1 MKKITIICNA
11 IDDVVRNERNI
22 TTDSPAA
29 SRKVFMLADALADTH
44 VHVDIIS
51 MGRGRADGRFKF
63 YNLKK
68 IKNGNVNIT
77 YLPFTH
83 IRFFSEL
90 LTFLYLAIITAC
102 SIAKGGY
109 SDKAVIF
116 YNRLP
121 AYILS
126 LFVSVI
132 FRVKRIIDIED
143 GEVVANEDKSLK
155 NKVKSIVP
163 WIYDTFCKDGAM
175 LACSALSSM
184 TKIEHTT
191 CYYGTVSPV
200 LRENTAFD
208 GNQVSILLSGSLS
221 EDTGAERLSNAIRLM
236 RADSDNLR
244 WRNIQFEISGQG
256 PSLQS
261 FKDLM
266 NDGGV
271 PTVRVHG
278 RLSNSDYHEL
288 LVNCDIGL
296 ALKPISGALANT
308 TFPSKV
314 VEYAN
319 AGLLVISTNISDVR
333 QVLGDDGA
341 IFLSTDSEDEIINA
355 FDNVIHDMAWSGK
368 TAEKG
373 KSNVLNLLAP
383 ECASNKLMAFI
394 FRNS

>member
-1 MKKITIICNA
+1 MKKIIIVCNA
-11 IDDVVRNERNI
+11 IDDVVRSERNI

-51 MGRGRADGRFKF
+51 MGRGKADGRFKF
-63 YNLKK
+63 YNIKK
-68 IKNGNVNIT
+68 IKKGNVNIT

-132 FRVKRIIDIED
+132 FRAKRIIDIED
-143 GEVVANEDKSLK
+143 GEIVSNENKSLK

-163 WIYDTFCKDGAM
+163 WLYDTSCKDGAM

-200 LRENTAFD
+200 IRGNTVFSRD
-208 GNQVSILLSGSLS
+208 NVSILLSGSLS
-221 EDTGAERLSNAIRLM
+221 EDTGAERLSSAIRLM
-236 RADSDNLR
+236 RSDSQR
-244 WRNIQFEISGQG
+244 WRNVQFEISGQG

-261 FKDLM
+261 FQDLM
-266 NDGGV
+266 NGEGF
-271 PTVRVHG
+271 PAVRVHG
-278 RLSNSDYHEL
+278 RLSNSDYHDL
-288 LVNCDIGL
+288 LVNCDVGL
-296 ALKPISGALANT
+296 ALKPIIGSLANT

-319 AGLLVISTNISDVR
+319 SGLLVISTDISDVR
-333 QVLGDDGA
+333 HVLGADSA

-355 FDNVIHDMAWSGK
+355 FDKVIHDIAWSRK
-368 TAEKG
+368 TAEEG
-373 KSNVLNLLAP
+373 KNNVLNLLAP
-383 ECASNKLMAFI
+383 ECASNKLMDFI

>member
-1 MKKITIICNA
+1 MKKIIIICNA
-11 IDDVVRNERNI
+11 IDDVVRSERNI

-29 SRKVFMLADALADTH
+29 SRKVFMLADALADTD
-44 VHVDIIS
+44 VHVDIVS
-51 MGRGRADGRFKF
+51 MGRGKANGGFKF

-132 FRVKRIIDIED
+132 FRAKRIIDIED
-143 GEVVANEDKSLK
+143 GEIVSNESKSLK

-163 WIYDTFCKDGAM
+163 WLYDTFCKDGAM

-200 LRENTAFD
+200 IRETTVFD
-208 GNQVSILLSGSLS
+208 KNKVSILLSGSLS

-236 RADSDNLR
+236 RSDSQR
-244 WRNIQFEISGQG
+244 WRNVQFEISGQG

-261 FKDLM
+261 FQDLM
-266 NDGGV
+266 NGEGF
-271 PTVRVHG
+271 PAVRVHG
-278 RLSNSDYHEL
+278 RLSNSDYHDL
-288 LVNCDIGL
+288 LVNCDVGL
-296 ALKPISGALANT
+296 ALKPIIGSLANT

-319 AGLLVISTNISDVR
+319 SGLLVISTDISDVR
-333 QVLGDDGA
+333 HVLGADGA

-355 FDNVIHDMAWSGK
+355 FDKVIHDIAWSRK
-368 TAEKG
+368 TAEEG
-373 KSNVLNLLAP
+373 KNNVLNLLAP
-383 ECASNKLMAFI
+383 ECASNKLMNFI

>member
-1 MKKITIICNA
+1 MKKIIIICNA
-11 IDDVVRNERNI
+11 IDDTVRSERNI

-29 SRKVFMLADALADTH
+29 SRKVFMLANALADAD

-51 MGRGRADGRFKF
+51 MGRGKADGRFKF

-68 IKNGNVNIT
+68 IKNGNTHIT

-83 IRFFSEL
+83 VRFFSEL
-90 LTFLYLAIITAC
+90 LTFFYLAIITAY
-102 SIAKGGY
+102 SIAKGGCA
-109 SDKAVIF
+109 DKAVIF

-126 LFVSVI
+126 LFVSVF
-132 FRVKRIIDIED
+132 FRTKRIVDIED
-143 GEVVANEDKSLK
+143 GEIVSDEDKSLK

-163 WIYDTFCKDGAM
+163 RLYDSLCKDGAI

-184 TKIEHTT
+184 TKIKHTT

-200 LRENTAFD
+200 LRKNTVFGRD
-208 GNQVSILLSGSLS
+208 SISILLSGSLS
-221 EDTGAERLSNAIRLM
+221 EDTGAERLSRSIRLM
-236 RADSDNLR
+236 RSDSEK
-244 WRNIQFEISGQG
+244 WRNVQFEISGQG
-256 PSLQS
+256 SSLNS

-266 NDGGV
+266 NEVGF

-278 RLSNSDYHEL
+278 RLSNSVYHEL

-296 ALKPISGALANT
+296 ALKPLNGALANT

-319 AGLLVISTNISDVR
+319 SGLLVISTDISDVR
-333 QVLGDDGA
+333 YVLGNDGA

-355 FDNVIHDMAWSGK
+355 FDRVIHDTVWSRK
-368 TAEKG
+368 TAEEG

-383 ECASNKLMAFI
+383 EYASNSLIDFI
-394 FRNS
+394 FS

>member
-1 MKKITIICNA
+1 MKKIIIVCNA
-11 IDDVVRNERNI
+11 IDDVVRSERNI

-29 SRKVFMLADALADTH
+29 SRKVFMLADALADTD
-44 VHVDIIS
+44 VHVDIVS
-51 MGRGRADGRFKF
+51 MGRGKANGGFKF

-68 IKNGNVNIT
+68 IKKGNVNIT

-83 IRFFSEL
+83 VRFFSEL

-132 FRVKRIIDIED
+132 FRAKRIIDIED
-143 GEVVANEDKSLK
+143 GEIVSNESKSLK

-163 WIYDTFCKDGAM
+163 WLYDTFCKDGAM

-200 LRENTAFD
+200 IRENTVFD
-208 GNQVSILLSGSLS
+208 RNKVSILLSGSLS

-236 RADSDNLR
+236 RSDSQR
-244 WRNIQFEISGQG
+244 WRNVQFEISGQG

-261 FKDLM
+261 FQDLM
-266 NDGGV
+266 NGEGF
-271 PTVRVHG
+271 PAVRVHG
-278 RLSNSDYHEL
+278 RLSNSDYHDL
-288 LVNCDIGL
+288 LVNCDVGL
-296 ALKPISGALANT
+296 ALKPIIGSLANT

-319 AGLLVISTNISDVR
+319 SGLLVISTDISDVR
-333 QVLGDDGA
+333 HVLGADGA

-355 FDNVIHDMAWSGK
+355 FDKVIHDTAWSRK
-368 TAEKG
+368 TAEEG
-373 KSNVLNLLAP
+373 KNNVLNLLAP
-383 ECASNKLMAFI
+383 ERASNKLMDFI

>member
-1 MKKITIICNA
+1 MKKIIIICNA
-11 IDDVVRNERNI
+11 IDDAVRSERDI

-29 SRKVFMLADALADTH
+29 SRKVFMLADALAKTN

-51 MGRGRADGRFKF
+51 MGRGKADGRFKF
-63 YNLKK
+63 YNIKK
-68 IKNGNVNIT
+68 IKNGNAHIT

-90 LTFLYLAIITAC
+90 LTFFYLAIITAC

-109 SDKAVIF
+109 TDKAVIF

-132 FRVKRIIDIED
+132 FRTKRIIDIED
-143 GEVVANEDKSLK
+143 GEIVSNEGKSLK
-155 NKVKSIVP
+155 KKVKSIVP
-163 WIYDTFCKDGAM
+163 WLYDTFCKDGAM

-200 LRENTAFD
+200 LRENAVFGSD
-208 GNQVSILLSGSLS
+208 NVSILLSGSLS
-221 EDTGAERLSNAIRLM
+221 EDTGAERLSSAIRLM
-236 RADSDNLR
+236 RSDSHR
-244 WRNIQFEISGQG
+244 WRNVQFEISGQG
-256 PSLQS
+256 PSLDS
-261 FKDLM
+261 FKNLM
-266 NDGGV
+266 NEEGF
-271 PTVRVHG
+271 PAVRVHG
-278 RLSNSDYHEL
+278 RLSNSDYHDL
-288 LVNCDIGL
+288 LVNCDVGL

-319 AGLLVISTNISDVR
+319 SGLLVISTDISDVR
-333 QVLGDDGA
+333 YVLGNDGA

-355 FDNVIHDMAWSGK
+355 FDKVIHDMAWSRK
-368 TAEKG
+368 TAEEG

-383 ECASNKLMAFI
+383 ECASNKLIDFI
-394 FRNS
+394 FRNA

>member
-1 MKKITIICNA
+1 MKKIIIVCNA
-11 IDDVVRNERNI
+11 IDDVVRSERNI

-44 VHVDIIS
+44 VHVDIVS
-51 MGRGRADGRFKF
+51 MGRGKANGGFKF

-132 FRVKRIIDIED
+132 FRAKRIIDIED
-143 GEVVANEDKSLK
+143 GEIVSNERKSLK

-163 WIYDTFCKDGAM
+163 WLYDTFCKDGAM

-200 LRENTAFD
+200 IRETTVFD
-208 GNQVSILLSGSLS
+208 KNKVSILLSGSLS

-236 RADSDNLR
+236 RSDSQR
-244 WRNIQFEISGQG
+244 WRNVQFEISGQG

-261 FKDLM
+261 FQDLM
-266 NDGGV
+266 NGEGF
-271 PTVRVHG
+271 PAVRVHG
-278 RLSNSDYHEL
+278 RLSNSDYHDL
-288 LVNCDIGL
+288 LVNCDVGL
-296 ALKPISGALANT
+296 ALKPIIGSLANT

-319 AGLLVISTNISDVR
+319 SGLLVISTDISDVR
-333 QVLGDDGA
+333 HVLGADGA

-355 FDNVIHDMAWSGK
+355 FDKVIHDIAWSKK
-368 TAEKG
+368 TAEEG
-373 KSNVLNLLAP
+373 KNNVLNLLAP
-383 ECASNKLMAFI
+383 KCASNKLMNFI

>member
-1 MKKITIICNA
+1 
-11 IDDVVRNERNI
+11 
-22 TTDSPAA
+22 
-29 SRKVFMLADALADTH
+29 MLADALADTD
-44 VHVDIIS
+44 VHVDIVS
-51 MGRGRADGRFKF
+51 MGRGKANGGFKF

-132 FRVKRIIDIED
+132 FRAKRIIDIED
-143 GEVVANEDKSLK
+143 GEIVSNERKSLK

-163 WIYDTFCKDGAM
+163 WLYDTSCKDGAM

-200 LRENTAFD
+200 IRETTVFD
-208 GNQVSILLSGSLS
+208 KNKVSILLSGSLS

-236 RADSDNLR
+236 RSDSQR
-244 WRNIQFEISGQG
+244 WCNVQFEISGQG

-261 FKDLM
+261 FQDLM
-266 NDGGV
+266 NGEGF
-271 PTVRVHG
+271 PAVRVHG
-278 RLSNSDYHEL
+278 RLSNSDYHDL
-288 LVNCDIGL
+288 LVNCDVGL
-296 ALKPISGALANT
+296 ALKPIIGSLANT

-319 AGLLVISTNISDVR
+319 SGLLVISTDISDVR
-333 QVLGDDGA
+333 HVLGADGA

-355 FDNVIHDMAWSGK
+355 FDKVIHDIAWSRK
-368 TAEKG
+368 TAEEG
-373 KSNVLNLLAP
+373 KNNVLNLLAP
-383 ECASNKLMAFI
+383 ECASNKLMNFI

>member
-1 MKKITIICNA
+1 MKKIIIVCNA
-11 IDDVVRNERNI
+11 IDDVVRSERNI

-29 SRKVFMLADALADTH
+29 SRKVFMLADALADTD
-44 VHVDIIS
+44 VHVDIVS
-51 MGRGRADGRFKF
+51 MGRGKANGGFKF

-132 FRVKRIIDIED
+132 FRAKRIIDIED
-143 GEVVANEDKSLK
+143 GEIVSNESKSLK

-163 WIYDTFCKDGAM
+163 WLYDTFCKDGAM

-200 LRENTAFD
+200 IRETTVFD
-208 GNQVSILLSGSLS
+208 KNKVSILLSGSLS

-236 RADSDNLR
+236 RSDSQR
-244 WRNIQFEISGQG
+244 WRNVQFEISGQG

-261 FKDLM
+261 FQDLM
-266 NDGGV
+266 NGEGF
-271 PTVRVHG
+271 PAVRVHG
-278 RLSNSDYHEL
+278 RLSNSDYHDL

-296 ALKPISGALANT
+296 ALKPIIGSLANT

-314 VEYAN
+314 VEYTN
-319 AGLLVISTNISDVR
+319 SGLLVISTDISDVR
-333 QVLGDDGA
+333 HVLGADGA

-355 FDNVIHDMAWSGK
+355 FDKVIHDIAWSRK
-368 TAEKG
+368 TAEEG
-373 KSNVLNLLAP
+373 KNNVLNLLAP
-383 ECASNKLMAFI
+383 ECASNKLMNFI

>member
-1 MKKITIICNA
+1 MKKIIIVCNA
-11 IDDVVRNERNI
+11 IDDVVRSERNI

-29 SRKVFMLADALADTH
+29 SRKVFMLADALADTD
-44 VHVDIIS
+44 VHVDIVS
-51 MGRGRADGRFKF
+51 MGRGKANGGFKF

-132 FRVKRIIDIED
+132 FRAKRIIDIED
-143 GEVVANEDKSLK
+143 GEIVSNERKSLK

-163 WIYDTFCKDGAM
+163 WLYDTFCKKDGAM

-200 LRENTAFD
+200 IRETTVFD
-208 GNQVSILLSGSLS
+208 KNKVSILLSGSLS

-236 RADSDNLR
+236 RSESQR
-244 WRNIQFEISGQG
+244 WRNVQFEISGQG

-261 FKDLM
+261 FQDLM
-266 NDGGV
+266 NGEGF
-271 PTVRVHG
+271 PAVRVHG
-278 RLSNSDYHEL
+278 RLSNSDYHDL
-288 LVNCDIGL
+288 LVNCDVGL
-296 ALKPISGALANT
+296 ALKPIIGSLANT

-319 AGLLVISTNISDVR
+319 SGLLVISTDISDVR
-333 QVLGDDGA
+333 HVLGADGA

-355 FDNVIHDMAWSGK
+355 FDKVIHDIAWSRK
-368 TAEKG
+368 TAEEG
-373 KSNVLNLLAP
+373 KNNVLNLLAP
-383 ECASNKLMAFI
+383 ECASNKLMNFI

>member
-1 MKKITIICNA
+1 MKKIIIICNA
-11 IDDVVRNERNI
+11 IDDVVRSERNI

-29 SRKVFMLADALADTH
+29 SRKVFMLADALADTD
-44 VHVDIIS
+44 VHVDIVS
-51 MGRGRADGRFKF
+51 MGRGKANGGFKF

-132 FRVKRIIDIED
+132 FRAKIIIDIED
-143 GEVVANEDKSLK
+143 GEIVSNESKSLK

-163 WIYDTFCKDGAM
+163 WLYDTFCKDGAM

-200 LRENTAFD
+200 IRETTVFD
-208 GNQVSILLSGSLS
+208 KNKVSILLSGSLS

-236 RADSDNLR
+236 RSDSQR
-244 WRNIQFEISGQG
+244 WRNVQFEISGQG

-261 FKDLM
+261 FQDLM
-266 NDGGV
+266 NGEGF
-271 PTVRVHG
+271 PAVRVHG
-278 RLSNSDYHEL
+278 RLSNSDYHDL
-288 LVNCDIGL
+288 LVNCDVGL
-296 ALKPISGALANT
+296 ALKPIIGSLANT

-319 AGLLVISTNISDVR
+319 SGLLVISTDISDVR
-333 QVLGDDGA
+333 HVLGADGA

-355 FDNVIHDMAWSGK
+355 FDKVIHDIAWSRK
-368 TAEKG
+368 TAEEG
-373 KSNVLNLLAP
+373 KNNVLNLLAP
-383 ECASNKLMAFI
+383 ECASNKLMNFI

>member
-1 MKKITIICNA
+1 MKKIIIVCNA
-11 IDDVVRNERNI
+11 IDDVVRSERNI

-29 SRKVFMLADALADTH
+29 SRKVFMLADALADTD
-44 VHVDIIS
+44 VHVDIVS
-51 MGRGRADGRFKF
+51 MGRGKANGGFKF

-132 FRVKRIIDIED
+132 FRAKRIIDIED
-143 GEVVANEDKSLK
+143 GEIVSNERKSLK

-163 WIYDTFCKDGAM
+163 WLYDTFCKDGAM

-200 LRENTAFD
+200 IRETSVFD
-208 GNQVSILLSGSLS
+208 KNKVSILLSGSLS

-236 RADSDNLR
+236 RSDSQR
-244 WRNIQFEISGQG
+244 WCNVQFEISGQG

-261 FKDLM
+261 FQDLM
-266 NDGGV
+266 NGEGF
-271 PTVRVHG
+271 PAVRVHG
-278 RLSNSDYHEL
+278 RLSNSDYHDL
-288 LVNCDIGL
+288 LVNCDVGL
-296 ALKPISGALANT
+296 ALKPIIGSLANT

-319 AGLLVISTNISDVR
+319 SGLLVISTDISDVR
-333 QVLGDDGA
+333 HVLGADGA

-355 FDNVIHDMAWSGK
+355 FDKVIHDIAWSRK
-368 TAEKG
+368 TAEEG
-373 KSNVLNLLAP
+373 KNNVLNLLAP
-383 ECASNKLMAFI
+383 ECASNKLMNFI

>member
-1 MKKITIICNA
+1 MKKIIIVCNA
-11 IDDVVRNERNI
+11 IDDVVRSERNI

-51 MGRGRADGRFKF
+51 MGRGKANGGFKF

-68 IKNGNVNIT
+68 IKRGNVNIT

-102 SIAKGGY
+102 SIARGGY

-132 FRVKRIIDIED
+132 FRAKRIIDIED
-143 GEVVANEDKSLK
+143 GEIVSNESKSLK

-163 WIYDTFCKDGAM
+163 WLYDTFCKDGAM

-184 TKIEHTT
+184 TRIEHTT

-200 LRENTAFD
+200 IRGNTVFD
-208 GNQVSILLSGSLS
+208 RNKVSILLSGSLS

-236 RADSDNLR
+236 RSDSQR
-244 WRNIQFEISGQG
+244 WRNVQFEISGQG

-261 FKDLM
+261 FQDLM
-266 NDGGV
+266 NGEGF
-271 PTVRVHG
+271 PAVRVHG
-278 RLSNSDYHEL
+278 RLSNSDYHDL
-288 LVNCDIGL
+288 LVNCDVGL
-296 ALKPISGALANT
+296 ALKPIVGSLANT

-319 AGLLVISTNISDVR
+319 SGLLVISTDISDVR
-333 QVLGDDGA
+333 HVLGADGA

-355 FDNVIHDMAWSGK
+355 FDKVIHDIAWSRK
-368 TAEKG
+368 TAEEG
-373 KSNVLNLLAP
+373 KNNVLNLLAP
-383 ECASNKLMAFI
+383 ECASNKLMDFI

>member
-1 MKKITIICNA
+1 MKKIIIVCNA
-11 IDDVVRNERNI
+11 IDDVVRSERNI

-44 VHVDIIS
+44 VHVDIVS
-51 MGRGRADGRFKF
+51 MGRGKANGGFKF

-132 FRVKRIIDIED
+132 FRAKRIIDIED
-143 GEVVANEDKSLK
+143 GEIVSNERKSLK

-163 WIYDTFCKDGAM
+163 WLYDTFCKNGAM

-200 LRENTAFD
+200 IRETTVFD
-208 GNQVSILLSGSLS
+208 KNKVSILLSGSLS

-236 RADSDNLR
+236 RSDSQR
-244 WRNIQFEISGQG
+244 WRNVQFEISGQG

-261 FKDLM
+261 FQDLM
-266 NDGGV
+266 NGEGF
-271 PTVRVHG
+271 PAVRVHG
-278 RLSNSDYHEL
+278 RLSNSDYHDL
-288 LVNCDIGL
+288 LVNCDVGL
-296 ALKPISGALANT
+296 ALKPIIGSLANT

-319 AGLLVISTNISDVR
+319 SGLLVISTDISDVR
-333 QVLGDDGA
+333 HVLGADGA

-355 FDNVIHDMAWSGK
+355 FDKVIHDIAWSKK
-368 TAEKG
+368 TAEEG
-373 KSNVLNLLAP
+373 KNNVLNLLAP
-383 ECASNKLMAFI
+383 ECASNKLMNFI

>member
-51 MGRGRADGRFKF
+51 MGRGKADGRFKF

-143 GEVVANEDKSLK
+143 GEVVANEGKSLK
-155 NKVKSIVP
+155 NKVQSIVP
-163 WIYDTFCKDGAM
+163 WLYDIFCKDGAM

-200 LRENTAFD
+200 IRENTVFD
-208 GNQVSILLSGSLS
+208 RNKASILLSGSLS

-236 RADSDNLR
+236 RSDSQR
-244 WRNIQFEISGQG
+244 WRNVQFEISGQG

-261 FKDLM
+261 FQDLM
-266 NDGGV
+266 NGEGF
-271 PTVRVHG
+271 PAVRVHG
-278 RLSNSDYHEL
+278 RLSNTDYHDL
-288 LVNCDIGL
+288 LVNCDVGL
-296 ALKPISGALANT
+296 ALKPIIGSLANT

-319 AGLLVISTNISDVR
+319 SGLLVISTDISDVR
-333 QVLGDDGA
+333 HVLGADGA

-355 FDNVIHDMAWSGK
+355 FDKVIHDIAWSRK
-368 TAEKG
+368 TAEEG
-373 KSNVLNLLAP
+373 KNNVLNLLAP
-383 ECASNKLMAFI
+383 ECASNKLMNFI

>member
-1 MKKITIICNA
+1 MKKIIIICNA
-11 IDDVVRNERNI
+11 IDDAVRSERNI

-29 SRKVFMLADALADTH
+29 SRKVFMLADALANAN

-51 MGRGRADGRFKF
+51 MGRGKADGRFKF

-68 IKNGNVNIT
+68 IKKGNANII

-83 IRFFSEL
+83 IRFLSEL
-90 LTFLYLAIITAC
+90 LTFFYLAIITAC

-126 LFVSVI
+126 LFTAVI
-132 FRVKRIIDIED
+132 FRTKRIIDIED
-143 GEVVANEDKSLK
+143 GEIVSNEGKSLK
-155 NKVKSIVP
+155 KKIKSIVP
-163 WIYDTFCKDGAM
+163 WLYDVFCKDGAM

-200 LRENTAFD
+200 LRENAVFD
-208 GNQVSILLSGSLS
+208 SNKVSILLSGSLS

-236 RADSDNLR
+236 RSDSHR
-244 WRNIQFEISGQG
+244 WHNVQFEISGQG

-261 FKDLM
+261 FKNLM
-266 NDGGV
+266 NDEGF
-271 PTVRVHG
+271 PAVRVHG
-278 RLSNSDYHEL
+278 RLSNADYHEL
-288 LVNCDIGL
+288 LINCDVGL

-319 AGLLVISTNISDVR
+319 SGLLVISTDISDVR
-333 QVLGDDGA
+333 HVLGNNGA
-341 IFLSTDSEDEIINA
+341 IFLSTDSEDEIIKA
-355 FDNVIHDMAWSGK
+355 FDKVIHDMVWSRK
-368 TAEKG
+368 TAEEG
-373 KSNVLNLLAP
+373 KNNVLNLLAP
-383 ECASNKLMAFI
+383 EYASNKLIDFI

>member
-1 MKKITIICNA
+1 MKKIIIVCNA
-11 IDDVVRNERNI
+11 IDDVVRSERNI

-29 SRKVFMLADALADTH
+29 SRKVFMLADALADTD
-44 VHVDIIS
+44 VHVDIVS
-51 MGRGRADGRFKF
+51 MGRGKANGGFKF

-68 IKNGNVNIT
+68 IKNDNVNIT

-132 FRVKRIIDIED
+132 FRAKRIIDIED
-143 GEVVANEDKSLK
+143 GEIVSNESKSLK

-163 WIYDTFCKDGAM
+163 WLYDTFCKDGAM

-200 LRENTAFD
+200 IRETTVFD
-208 GNQVSILLSGSLS
+208 KNKVSILLSGSLS

-236 RADSDNLR
+236 RSDSQR
-244 WRNIQFEISGQG
+244 WRNVQFEISGQG

-261 FKDLM
+261 FQDLM
-266 NDGGV
+266 NGEGF
-271 PTVRVHG
+271 PAVRVHG
-278 RLSNSDYHEL
+278 RLSNSDYHDL
-288 LVNCDIGL
+288 LVNCDVGL
-296 ALKPISGALANT
+296 ALKPIIGSLANT

-319 AGLLVISTNISDVR
+319 SGLLVISTDISDVR
-333 QVLGDDGA
+333 HVLGADGA

-355 FDNVIHDMAWSGK
+355 FDKVIHDIAWSKK
-368 TAEKG
+368 TAEEG
-373 KSNVLNLLAP
+373 KNNVLNLLAP
-383 ECASNKLMAFI
+383 ECASNKLMNFI

>member
-51 MGRGRADGRFKF
+51 MGRGKADGRFKF

-143 GEVVANEDKSLK
+143 GEVVANEGKSLK

-163 WIYDTFCKDGAM
+163 WLYDIFCKDGAM

-200 LRENTAFD
+200 IRENTVFD
-208 GNQVSILLSGSLS
+208 RNKASILLSGSLS

-236 RADSDNLR
+236 RSDSQR
-244 WRNIQFEISGQG
+244 WRNVQFEISGQG

-261 FKDLM
+261 FQDLM
-266 NDGGV
+266 NGEGF
-271 PTVRVHG
+271 PAVRVHG
-278 RLSNSDYHEL
+278 RLSNTDYHDL
-288 LVNCDIGL
+288 LVNCDVGL
-296 ALKPISGALANT
+296 ALKPIIGSLANT

-319 AGLLVISTNISDVR
+319 SGLLVISTDISDVR
-333 QVLGDDGA
+333 HVLGADGA

-355 FDNVIHDMAWSGK
+355 FDKVIHDIAWSKK
-368 TAEKG
+368 TAEEG
-373 KSNVLNLLAP
+373 KNNVLNLLAP
-383 ECASNKLMAFI
+383 ECASNKLMNFI

>member
-51 MGRGRADGRFKF
+51 MGRGKADGRFKF

-102 SIAKGGY
+102 SIVKGGY

-143 GEVVANEDKSLK
+143 GEVVANEGKSLK

-163 WIYDTFCKDGAM
+163 WLYDIFCKDGAM

-200 LRENTAFD
+200 IRENTVFD
-208 GNQVSILLSGSLS
+208 RNKASILLSGSLS

-236 RADSDNLR
+236 RSDSQR
-244 WRNIQFEISGQG
+244 WRNVQFEISGQG

-261 FKDLM
+261 FQDLM
-266 NDGGV
+266 NGEGF
-271 PTVRVHG
+271 PAVRVHG
-278 RLSNSDYHEL
+278 RLSNTDYHDL
-288 LVNCDIGL
+288 LVNCDVGL
-296 ALKPISGALANT
+296 ALKPIIGSLANT

-319 AGLLVISTNISDVR
+319 SGLLVISTDISDVR
-333 QVLGDDGA
+333 HVLGADGA

-355 FDNVIHDMAWSGK
+355 FDKVIHDIAWSRK
-368 TAEKG
+368 TAEEG
-373 KSNVLNLLAP
+373 KNNVLNLLAP
-383 ECASNKLMAFI
+383 ECASNKLMNFI

>member
-1 MKKITIICNA
+1 MKKIIIVCNA
-11 IDDVVRNERNI
+11 IDDVVRSERNI

-51 MGRGRADGRFKF
+51 MGRGKANGGFKF

-68 IKNGNVNIT
+68 IKRGNVNIT

-102 SIAKGGY
+102 SIARGGY

-132 FRVKRIIDIED
+132 FRAKRIIDIED
-143 GEVVANEDKSLK
+143 GEIVSNESKSLK

-163 WIYDTFCKDGAM
+163 WLYDTFCKDGAI

-184 TKIEHTT
+184 TRIEHTT

-200 LRENTAFD
+200 IRGNTVFD
-208 GNQVSILLSGSLS
+208 RNKVSILLSGSLS

-236 RADSDNLR
+236 RSDSQR
-244 WRNIQFEISGQG
+244 WRNVQFEISGQG

-261 FKDLM
+261 FQDLM
-266 NDGGV
+266 NGEGF
-271 PTVRVHG
+271 PAVRVHG
-278 RLSNSDYHEL
+278 RLSNSDYHDL
-288 LVNCDIGL
+288 LVNCDVGL
-296 ALKPISGALANT
+296 ALKPIVGSLANT

-319 AGLLVISTNISDVR
+319 SGLLVISTDISDVR
-333 QVLGDDGA
+333 HVLGADGA

-355 FDNVIHDMAWSGK
+355 FDKVINDIAWSRK
-368 TAEKG
+368 TAEEG
-373 KSNVLNLLAP
+373 KNNVLNLLAP
-383 ECASNKLMAFI
+383 ECASNKLMDFI

>member
-1 MKKITIICNA
+1 
-11 IDDVVRNERNI
+11 
-22 TTDSPAA
+22 
-29 SRKVFMLADALADTH
+29 MLADALADTD
-44 VHVDIIS
+44 VHVDIVS
-51 MGRGRADGRFKF
+51 MGRGKANGGFKF

-68 IKNGNVNIT
+68 IKKGNVNIT

-132 FRVKRIIDIED
+132 FRAKRIIDIED
-143 GEVVANEDKSLK
+143 GEIVSNESKSLK

-163 WIYDTFCKDGAM
+163 WLYDAFCKDGAM

-200 LRENTAFD
+200 IRENTVFD
-208 GNQVSILLSGSLS
+208 RNKVSILLSGSLS

-236 RADSDNLR
+236 RSDSQR
-244 WRNIQFEISGQG
+244 WRNVQFEISGQG

-261 FKDLM
+261 FQDLM
-266 NDGGV
+266 NGEGF
-271 PTVRVHG
+271 PAVRVHG
-278 RLSNSDYHEL
+278 RLSNSDYHDL
-288 LVNCDIGL
+288 LVNCDVGL
-296 ALKPISGALANT
+296 ALKPIIGSLANT

-319 AGLLVISTNISDVR
+319 SGLLVISTDISDVR
-333 QVLGDDGA
+333 HVLGADGA

-355 FDNVIHDMAWSGK
+355 FDKVIHDTAWSRK
-368 TAEKG
+368 TAEEG
-373 KSNVLNLLAP
+373 KNNVLNLLAP
-383 ECASNKLMAFI
+383 ERASNKLMDFI

>member
-1 MKKITIICNA
+1 MKKIIIVCNA
-11 IDDVVRNERNI
+11 IDDVVRSERNI

-29 SRKVFMLADALADTH
+29 SRKVFMLADTLADTD
-44 VHVDIIS
+44 VHVDIVS
-51 MGRGRADGRFKF
+51 MGRGKANGGFKF
-63 YNLKK
+63 YNIKK
-68 IKNGNVNIT
+68 IKKGNVNIT

-132 FRVKRIIDIED
+132 FRAKRIIDIED
-143 GEVVANEDKSLK
+143 GEIVSNESKSLK

-163 WIYDTFCKDGAM
+163 WLYDTFCKDGAM

-200 LRENTAFD
+200 IRENTVFD
-208 GNQVSILLSGSLS
+208 RNKVSILLSGSLS

-236 RADSDNLR
+236 RSDSQR
-244 WRNIQFEISGQG
+244 WRNVQFEISGQG

-261 FKDLM
+261 FQDLM
-266 NDGGV
+266 NGEGF
-271 PTVRVHG
+271 PAVRVHG
-278 RLSNSDYHEL
+278 RLSNSDYHDL
-288 LVNCDIGL
+288 LVNCDVGL
-296 ALKPISGALANT
+296 ALKPIIGSLANT

-319 AGLLVISTNISDVR
+319 SGLLVISTDISDVR
-333 QVLGDDGA
+333 HVLGADGA

-355 FDNVIHDMAWSGK
+355 FDKVIHDTAWSRK
-368 TAEKG
+368 TAEEG
-373 KSNVLNLLAP
+373 KNNVLNLLAP
-383 ECASNKLMAFI
+383 ERASNKLMDFI

>member
-1 MKKITIICNA
+1 MKKIIIVCNA
-11 IDDVVRNERNI
+11 IDDVVRSERNI

-29 SRKVFMLADALADTH
+29 SRKVFMLADALADTD
-44 VHVDIIS
+44 VHVDIVS
-51 MGRGRADGRFKF
+51 MGRGKANGGFKF

-132 FRVKRIIDIED
+132 FRAKRIIDIED
-143 GEVVANEDKSLK
+143 GEIVSNERKSLK

-163 WIYDTFCKDGAM
+163 WLYDTFCKDGAM

-200 LRENTAFD
+200 IRETTVFD
-208 GNQVSILLSGSLS
+208 KNKVSILLSGSLS

-236 RADSDNLR
+236 RSDSQR
-244 WRNIQFEISGQG
+244 WRNVQFEISGQG

-261 FKDLM
+261 FQDLM
-266 NDGGV
+266 NGEGF
-271 PTVRVHG
+271 PAVRVHG
-278 RLSNSDYHEL
+278 RLSNSDYHDL
-288 LVNCDIGL
+288 LVNCDVGL
-296 ALKPISGALANT
+296 ALKPIIGSLANT

-319 AGLLVISTNISDVR
+319 SGLLVISTDISDVR
-333 QVLGDDGA
+333 HVLGADGA

-355 FDNVIHDMAWSGK
+355 FDKVIHDIAWSRK
-368 TAEKG
+368 TAEEG
-373 KSNVLNLLAP
+373 KNNVLNLLAP
-383 ECASNKLMAFI
+383 ECASNKLMNFI

>member
-1 MKKITIICNA
+1 MKKIIVICNA
-11 IDDVVRNERNI
+11 IDDVIRSERNI
-22 TTDSPAA
+22 MTDSPAA
-29 SRKVFMLADALADTH
+29 SRKVFMLADALADAN

-51 MGRGRADGRFKF
+51 MGRGKADGGFKF

-68 IKNGNVNIT
+68 IKNGNVNTI

-83 IRFFSEL
+83 VRFFSEL
-90 LTFLYLAIITAC
+90 LTFFYLAIITAC
-102 SIAKGGY
+102 SLAKGGY
-109 SDKAVIF
+109 SNKAVIF

-132 FRVKRIIDIED
+132 FRTKRIIDIED
-143 GEVVANEDKSLK
+143 GEIVSDEGKSFK
-155 NKVKSIVP
+155 KKVKSIVP
-163 WIYDTFCKDGAM
+163 WLYDLFCKDGAI

-191 CYYGTVSPV
+191 SYYGTVSPV
-200 LRENTAFD
+200 VRENAVF
-208 GNQVSILLSGSLS
+208 GRNKVSILLSGSLS
-221 EDTGAERLSNAIRLM
+221 VDTGAERLSNAIRLM
-236 RADSDNLR
+236 RSDSHL
-244 WRNIQFEISGQG
+244 WRNVQFEISGQG

-261 FKDLM
+261 FKNLM
-266 NDGGV
+266 NDEGFPV
-271 PTVRVHG
+271 VRVHG
-278 RLSNSDYHEL
+278 RLSNTDYHEL

-296 ALKPISGALANT
+296 ALKPVSGALANT

-319 AGLLVISTNISDVR
+319 SGLLVISTDISDVR
-333 QVLGDDGA
+333 HVLGADGA

-355 FDNVIHDMAWSGK
+355 FDKVIHDIAWSRK
-368 TAEKG
+368 TAEEG
-373 KSNVLNLLAP
+373 KNNVLNLLAP
-383 ECASNKLMAFI
+383 ECASNKLMNFI

>member
-1 MKKITIICNA
+1 MKKIIIVCNA
-11 IDDVVRNERNI
+11 IDDVVRSERNI

-51 MGRGRADGRFKF
+51 MGRGKANGGFKF

-68 IKNGNVNIT
+68 IKKGNVNIT

-132 FRVKRIIDIED
+132 FRAKRIIDIED
-143 GEVVANEDKSLK
+143 GEIVSNESKSLK

-163 WIYDTFCKDGAM
+163 WLYDTFCKDGAM

-184 TKIEHTT
+184 TRIEHTT

-200 LRENTAFD
+200 IRGNIVFD
-208 GNQVSILLSGSLS
+208 KNKVSILLSGSLS

-236 RADSDNLR
+236 RSDSQR
-244 WRNIQFEISGQG
+244 WRNVQFEISGQG

-261 FKDLM
+261 FQDLM
-266 NDGGV
+266 NGEGF
-271 PTVRVHG
+271 PAVRVHG
-278 RLSNSDYHEL
+278 RLSNSDYHDL
-288 LVNCDIGL
+288 LVNCDVGL
-296 ALKPISGALANT
+296 ALKPIVGSLANT

-319 AGLLVISTNISDVR
+319 SGLLVISTDISDVR
-333 QVLGDDGA
+333 HVLGADGA

-355 FDNVIHDMAWSGK
+355 FDKVIHDIAWSRK
-368 TAEKG
+368 TAEEG
-373 KSNVLNLLAP
+373 KNNVLNLLAP
-383 ECASNKLMAFI
+383 ECASNKLMDFI

>member
-1 MKKITIICNA
+1 MKKIIIVCNA
-11 IDDVVRNERNI
+11 IDDVVRSERNI

-29 SRKVFMLADALADTH
+29 SRKVFMLADTLADTD
-44 VHVDIIS
+44 VHVDIVS
-51 MGRGRADGRFKF
+51 MGRGKANGGFKF

-68 IKNGNVNIT
+68 IKKGNVNIT

-132 FRVKRIIDIED
+132 FRAKRIIDIED
-143 GEVVANEDKSLK
+143 GEIVSNESKSLK

-163 WIYDTFCKDGAM
+163 WLYDTFCKDGAM

-200 LRENTAFD
+200 IRENTVFD
-208 GNQVSILLSGSLS
+208 RNKVSILLSGSLS

-236 RADSDNLR
+236 RSDSQR
-244 WRNIQFEISGQG
+244 WRNVQFEISGQG

-261 FKDLM
+261 FQDLM
-266 NDGGV
+266 NGEGF
-271 PTVRVHG
+271 PAVRVHG
-278 RLSNSDYHEL
+278 RLSNSDYHDL
-288 LVNCDIGL
+288 LVNCDVGL
-296 ALKPISGALANT
+296 ALKPIIGSLANT

-319 AGLLVISTNISDVR
+319 SGLLVISTDISDVR
-333 QVLGDDGA
+333 HVLGADGA

-355 FDNVIHDMAWSGK
+355 FDKVIHDTAWSRK
-368 TAEKG
+368 TAEEG
-373 KSNVLNLLAP
+373 KNNVLNLLAP
-383 ECASNKLMAFI
+383 ERASNKLMDFI

>member
-51 MGRGRADGRFKF
+51 MGRGKADGRFKF

-68 IKNGNVNIT
+68 IKNGNVNVT
-77 YLPFTH
+77 YLAFTH

-143 GEVVANEDKSLK
+143 GEVVANEGKSLK

-163 WIYDTFCKDGAM
+163 WLYDIFCKDGAM

-200 LRENTAFD
+200 IRENTVFD
-208 GNQVSILLSGSLS
+208 RNKVSILLSGSLS

-236 RADSDNLR
+236 RSDSQR
-244 WRNIQFEISGQG
+244 WRNVQFEISGQG

-261 FKDLM
+261 FQDLM
-266 NDGGV
+266 NGEGF
-271 PTVRVHG
+271 PAVRVHG
-278 RLSNSDYHEL
+278 RLSNSDYHDL
-288 LVNCDIGL
+288 LVNCDVGL
-296 ALKPISGALANT
+296 ALKPIIGSLANT

-319 AGLLVISTNISDVR
+319 TGLLVISTDISDVR
-333 QVLGDDGA
+333 HVLGADGA

-355 FDNVIHDMAWSGK
+355 FDKVIHDIAWSRK
-368 TAEKG
+368 TAEEG
-373 KSNVLNLLAP
+373 KNNVLNLLAP
-383 ECASNKLMAFI
+383 ECASNQLMNFI

>member
-51 MGRGRADGRFKF
+51 MGRGKADGRFKF

-68 IKNGNVNIT
+68 IKNGNVNVT

-143 GEVVANEDKSLK
+143 GEVVANEGKLLK

-163 WIYDTFCKDGAM
+163 WLYDIFCKDGAM

-200 LRENTAFD
+200 IRENTVFD
-208 GNQVSILLSGSLS
+208 RNKVSILLSGSLS

-236 RADSDNLR
+236 RSDSQR
-244 WRNIQFEISGQG
+244 WRNVQFEISGQG
-256 PSLQS
+256 PSLQR
-261 FKDLM
+261 FQDLM
-266 NDGGV
+266 NGEGF
-271 PTVRVHG
+271 PAVRVHG
-278 RLSNSDYHEL
+278 RLSNSDYHDL
-288 LVNCDIGL
+288 LVNCDVGL
-296 ALKPISGALANT
+296 ALKPIIGSLANT

-319 AGLLVISTNISDVR
+319 SGLLVISTDISDVR
-333 QVLGDDGA
+333 HVLGADGA

-355 FDNVIHDMAWSGK
+355 FDKVIYDIAWSKK
-368 TAEKG
+368 TAEEG
-373 KSNVLNLLAP
+373 KNNVLNLLAP
-383 ECASNKLMAFI
+383 ECASNKLMNFI

>member
-1 MKKITIICNA
+1 MKKIIIVCNA
-11 IDDVVRNERNI
+11 IDDVVRSERNI

-29 SRKVFMLADALADTH
+29 SRKVFMLADALADTD
-44 VHVDIIS
+44 VHVDIVS
-51 MGRGRADGRFKF
+51 MGRGKANGGFKF

-68 IKNGNVNIT
+68 IKKGNVNIT

-83 IRFFSEL
+83 VRFFSEL

-132 FRVKRIIDIED
+132 FRAKRIIDIED
-143 GEVVANEDKSLK
+143 GEIVSNESKSLK

-163 WIYDTFCKDGAM
+163 WLYDTFCKDGAM

-200 LRENTAFD
+200 IRENTVFD
-208 GNQVSILLSGSLS
+208 RNKVSILLSGSLS

-236 RADSDNLR
+236 RSDSQR
-244 WRNIQFEISGQG
+244 WRNVQFEISGQG

-261 FKDLM
+261 FQDLM
-266 NDGGV
+266 NDEGFPV
-271 PTVRVHG
+271 VRVHG
-278 RLSNSDYHEL
+278 RLSNSDYHDL
-288 LVNCDIGL
+288 LVNCDVGL
-296 ALKPISGALANT
+296 ALKPIIGSLANT

-319 AGLLVISTNISDVR
+319 SGLLVISTDISDVR
-333 QVLGDDGA
+333 HVLGADGA

-355 FDNVIHDMAWSGK
+355 FDKVIHDTAWSRK
-368 TAEKG
+368 TAEEG
-373 KSNVLNLLAP
+373 KNNVLNLLAP
-383 ECASNKLMAFI
+383 ERASNKLMDFI

>member
-1 MKKITIICNA
+1 MKKIIIVCNA
-11 IDDVVRNERNI
+11 IDDVVRSERNI

-29 SRKVFMLADALADTH
+29 SRKVFMLADALADTD
-44 VHVDIIS
+44 VHVDIVS
-51 MGRGRADGRFKF
+51 MGRGKANGGFKF

-132 FRVKRIIDIED
+132 FRAKRIIDIED
-143 GEVVANEDKSLK
+143 GEIVSNESKSLK

-163 WIYDTFCKDGAM
+163 WLYDTFCKDGAM

-200 LRENTAFD
+200 IRETTVFD
-208 GNQVSILLSGSLS
+208 KNKVSILLSGSLS

-236 RADSDNLR
+236 RSDSQR
-244 WRNIQFEISGQG
+244 WRNVQFEISGQG

-261 FKDLM
+261 FQDLM
-266 NDGGV
+266 NGEGF
-271 PTVRVHG
+271 PAVRVHG
-278 RLSNSDYHEL
+278 RLSNSDYHDL

-296 ALKPISGALANT
+296 ALKPIIGSLANT

-314 VEYAN
+314 VEYTN
-319 AGLLVISTNISDVR
+319 SGLLVISTDISDVR
-333 QVLGDDGA
+333 HVLGADGA

-355 FDNVIHDMAWSGK
+355 FDKVIHDIAWSKK
-368 TAEKG
+368 TAEEG
-373 KSNVLNLLAP
+373 KNNVLNLLAP
-383 ECASNKLMAFI
+383 ECASNKLMNFI

>member
-51 MGRGRADGRFKF
+51 MGRGKADGRFKF

-143 GEVVANEDKSLK
+143 GEVVANEGKSLK
-155 NKVKSIVP
+155 NKIKSIVP
-163 WIYDTFCKDGAM
+163 WLYDIFCKDGAM

-184 TKIEHTT
+184 TNIEHTT

-200 LRENTAFD
+200 IRENTVFYR
-208 GNQVSILLSGSLS
+208 NKVSILLSGSLS
-221 EDTGAERLSNAIRLM
+221 DDTGAERLSNAIRLM
-236 RADSDNLR
+236 RSDSQR
-244 WRNIQFEISGQG
+244 WRNVQFEISGQG

-261 FKDLM
+261 FQDLM
-266 NDGGV
+266 NDEGF
-271 PTVRVHG
+271 PAVRVHG
-278 RLSNSDYHEL
+278 RLSNTDYHDL
-288 LVNCDIGL
+288 LVNCDVGL
-296 ALKPISGALANT
+296 ALKPIIGSLANT

-319 AGLLVISTNISDVR
+319 SGLLVISTDISDVR
-333 QVLGDDGA
+333 HVLGADGA

-355 FDNVIHDMAWSGK
+355 FDKVIHDIAWSRKAAEEGK
-368 TAEKG
+368 N
-373 KSNVLNLLAP
+373 NVLNLLAP
-383 ECASNKLMAFI
+383 ECASNKLMNFI

>member
-1 MKKITIICNA
+1 MKKIIIVCNA
-11 IDDVVRNERNI
+11 IDDVVRSERNI

-29 SRKVFMLADALADTH
+29 SRKVFMLADALADTD
-44 VHVDIIS
+44 VHVDIVS
-51 MGRGRADGRFKF
+51 MGRGKANGGFKF

-68 IKNGNVNIT
+68 IKKGNVNIT

-102 SIAKGGY
+102 SVAKGGY

-132 FRVKRIIDIED
+132 FRAKRIIDIED
-143 GEVVANEDKSLK
+143 GEIVSNESKSLK

-163 WIYDTFCKDGAM
+163 WLYDTFCKDGAM

-200 LRENTAFD
+200 IRENTVFD
-208 GNQVSILLSGSLS
+208 RNKVSILLSGSLS

-236 RADSDNLR
+236 RSDSQR
-244 WRNIQFEISGQG
+244 WRNVQFEISGQG

-261 FKDLM
+261 FQDLM
-266 NDGGV
+266 NGEGFPV
-271 PTVRVHG
+271 VRVHG
-278 RLSNSDYHEL
+278 RLSNSDYHDL
-288 LVNCDIGL
+288 LVNCDVGL
-296 ALKPISGALANT
+296 ALKPIIGSLANT

-319 AGLLVISTNISDVR
+319 SGLLVISTDISDVR
-333 QVLGDDGA
+333 HVLGADGA

-355 FDNVIHDMAWSGK
+355 FDKVIHDTAWSRK
-368 TAEKG
+368 TAEEG
-373 KSNVLNLLAP
+373 KNNVLNLLAP
-383 ECASNKLMAFI
+383 ERASNKLMDFI

>member
-1 MKKITIICNA
+1 MKKIIIICNA
-11 IDDVVRNERNI
+11 IDDVVRSERDI

-29 SRKVFMLADALADTH
+29 SRKVFMLADALAKTN

-51 MGRGRADGRFKF
+51 MGRGKADGRFKF
-63 YNLKK
+63 YNIKK
-68 IKNGNVNIT
+68 IKNGNAHIT

-90 LTFLYLAIITAC
+90 LTFFYLAIITAC

-109 SDKAVIF
+109 TDKAVIF

-132 FRVKRIIDIED
+132 FRTKRIIDIED
-143 GEVVANEDKSLK
+143 GEIVSNEGKSLK

-163 WIYDTFCKDGAM
+163 WLYDTFCKDGAM

-200 LRENTAFD
+200 LRENAVFGSD
-208 GNQVSILLSGSLS
+208 NVSILLSGSLS
-221 EDTGAERLSNAIRLM
+221 EDTGAERLSSAIRLM
-236 RADSDNLR
+236 RSDSRR
-244 WRNIQFEISGQG
+244 WRNVQFEISGQG
-256 PSLQS
+256 PSLDS
-261 FKDLM
+261 FKNLM
-266 NDGGV
+266 NEEGF
-271 PTVRVHG
+271 PAVRVHG
-278 RLSNSDYHEL
+278 RLSNSDYHDL
-288 LVNCDIGL
+288 LVNCDVGL

-319 AGLLVISTNISDVR
+319 SGLLVISTDISDVR
-333 QVLGDDGA
+333 YVLGNDGA

-355 FDNVIHDMAWSGK
+355 FDKVIHDMAWSRK
-368 TAEKG
+368 TAEEG
-373 KSNVLNLLAP
+373 KSNVLSLLAP
-383 ECASNKLMAFI
+383 ECASNKLIDFI
-394 FRNS
+394 FRNA

>member
-1 MKKITIICNA
+1 MKKIIIICNA
-11 IDDVVRNERNI
+11 IDDVVRSERSI

-51 MGRGRADGRFKF
+51 MGRGKANGGLKF

-68 IKNGNVNIT
+68 IKKGNVNIT

-83 IRFFSEL
+83 VRFFSEL

-102 SIAKGGY
+102 SIAKRGY

-132 FRVKRIIDIED
+132 FRAKRIIDIED
-143 GEVVANEDKSLK
+143 GEIVSNEGKSLK
-155 NKVKSIVP
+155 NKAKSIVP
-163 WIYDTFCKDGAM
+163 WLYDTFCKDGAM

-200 LRENTAFD
+200 IRENNVFD
-208 GNQVSILLSGSLS
+208 RSKVSILLSGSLS

-236 RADSDNLR
+236 RSDSQR
-244 WRNIQFEISGQG
+244 WRNVQFEISGQG

-266 NDGGV
+266 NDEGFPV
-271 PTVRVHG
+271 VRVHG
-278 RLSNSDYHEL
+278 RLSNSDYHDL
-288 LVNCDIGL
+288 LVNCDVGL
-296 ALKPISGALANT
+296 ALKPIIGSLANT

-319 AGLLVISTNISDVR
+319 SGLLVISTDISDVR
-333 QVLGDDGA
+333 HVLGADGA

-355 FDNVIHDMAWSGK
+355 FDKVIHDTAWSRK
-368 TAEKG
+368 TAEEG
-373 KSNVLNLLAP
+373 KNNVLKLLAP
-383 ECASNKLMAFI
+383 ECASNKLIAFI